1 MNDFRHGNDEL
12 LREALCC
19 CCLVSK
25 DETFWWGGIQTEQN
39 QRNPKKC
46 GIRAE
51 MQDDQIKSKK
61 QHTLTTTRKSSKS
74 SLSMNNKN
82 HCVCA
87 CVRQAK
93 NVACVGRK
101 GEQSQWLL
109 MNVFSFFSSFF
120 PPKKN
125 KQTNEEDD
133 GWKLVCV
140 SIGGRGTSDGHSL
153 LSAQPY
159 PRKRIPFGA
168 VANGP
173 GGRSKEDRRWH
184 PTTDPGTINTHTHT
198 QKPASFSAI
207 ATRKNCVLSLESVPC
222 VRVCSRT
229 NRDREKPLQ
238 FRNGG
243 DSLLFLSPRK

>member
-1 MNDFRHGNDEL
+1 
-12 LREALCC
+12 
-19 CCLVSK
+19 
-25 DETFWWGGIQTEQN
+25 
-39 QRNPKKC
+39 
-46 GIRAE
+46 
-51 MQDDQIKSKK
+51 
-61 QHTLTTTRKSSKS
+61 
-74 SLSMNNKN
+74 MNNKN

-109 MNVFSFFSSFF
+109 MNVFSFFFFLF
-120 PPKKN
+120 PPEK
-125 KQTNEEDD
+125 KQTNKTRKTTVENLCASRLAAVE
-133 GWKLVCV
+133 LVTATRFYPHSLTREREFRLGLWQTGQEGGV
-140 SIGGRGTSDGHSL
+140 KRIGGGT
-153 LSAQPY
+153 QP
-159 PRKRIPFGA
+159 PTR
-168 VANGP
+168 
-173 GGRSKEDRRWH
+173 GRS
-184 PTTDPGTINTHTHT
+184 THT